1 MILVCN
7 MICRVGF
14 PNAAWVV
21 KFLEGVGDRINPKT
35 AAVIIFI
42 LKIGLDIS
50 VWSIHA
56 VVWSVRMGCSGS
68 VTASR
73 GPETRHWRQGQLVV
87 DGSDLIPDP
96 APRRQLH

>member
-1 MILVCN
+1 MILVYN

-21 KFLEGVGDRINPKT
+21 KFLEGDRINPKT
-35 AAVIIFI
+35 AAVNIFI

-56 VVWSVRMGCSGS
+56 VVWSVRMGCSGMA
-68 VTASR
+68 ASPPAAAQKPDT
-73 GPETRHWRQGQLVV
+73 G
-87 DGSDLIPDP
+87 DKGSLLWMVPI
-96 APRRQLH
+96 

>member
-1 MILVCN
+1 MILVYN

-21 KFLEGVGDRINPKT
+21 KFLEGVGDRINPET
-35 AAVIIFI
+35 AAVNIFI

-50 VWSIHA
+50 VWLIHA

-68 VTASR
+68 VTGQQPR
-73 GPETRHWRQGQLVV
+73 PRNQTLETRAACCGWFR
-87 DGSDLIPDP
+87 SDS
-96 APRRQLH
+96 